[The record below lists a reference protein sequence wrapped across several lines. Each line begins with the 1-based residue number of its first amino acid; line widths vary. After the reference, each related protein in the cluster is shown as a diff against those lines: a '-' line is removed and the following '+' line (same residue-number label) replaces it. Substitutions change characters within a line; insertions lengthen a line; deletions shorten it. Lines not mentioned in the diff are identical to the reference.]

1 MSEKRL
7 GELQRA
13 PSFLDLFFCGIT
25 CLINRDLE
33 SLRDLAMS
41 ENLDLVAL
49 AFDQLDLTEGLLIHF
64 SIGIEILFQL
74 GNIDDGDGIAKLKIG
89 KPTLGKATG
98 KWHLT
103 TFEARTDATAGTGF
117 LTFVAST
124 GSLTKTGALP
134 ATKPLF
140 AMLSSRIGLEI
151 MKIHFL
157 KYVSGFRKAELDRFL
172 FFLSAER
179 VDVVLV
185 AEHGERLDG
194 RLNYVCVVIGTN

>member
-103 TFEARTDATAGTGF
+103 TFEARTDATAGTGL
-117 LTFVAST
+117 LTFVTST
-124 GSLTKTGALP
+124 GSLTKTGALS
-134 ATKPLF
+134 ATKTLF
-140 AMLSSRIGLEI
+140 AMLSARIGLEI

>member
-7 GELQRA
+7 GKLQRA

-64 SIGIEILFQL
+64 SIGVEILFQL
-74 GNIDDGDGIAKLKIG
+74 GNIDDGDGIAKLKVG
-89 KPTLGKATG
+89 KSTLRKATG

-103 TFEARTDATAGTGF
+103 TFEARTDATAGTGL

-124 GSLTKTGALP
+124 GSLTKTGALS
-134 ATKPLF
+134 ATKTLF
-140 AMLSSRIGLEI
+140 AMLSARIGLEI

-179 VDVVLV
+179 VNIVFV
-185 AEHGERLDG
+185 AEHGESLDG

>member
-7 GELQRA
+7 GKLQRA

-41 ENLDLVAL
+41 ENLDLVSL

-64 SIGIEILFQL
+64 SIGVEILFQL
-74 GNIDDGDGIAKLKIG
+74 GNIDDGDGIAKLKVG
-89 KPTLGKATG
+89 KSTLRKATG

-103 TFEARTDATAGTGF
+103 TFEARTDATAGTGL

-124 GSLTKTGALP
+124 GSLTKTGALS
-134 ATKPLF
+134 ATKTLF
-140 AMLSSRIGLEI
+140 AMLSARIGLEI

-157 KYVSGFRKAELDRFL
+157 KYVSGFRKAELYRFL

-179 VDVVLV
+179 VNIVFV
-185 AEHGERLDG
+185 AEHGESLDG

>member
-7 GELQRA
+7 GKLQRA

-64 SIGIEILFQL
+64 SIGVEILFQL
-74 GNIDDGDGIAKLKIG
+74 GNIDDGDGIAKLKVG
-89 KPTLGKATG
+89 KSTLRKATG

-103 TFEARTDATAGTGF
+103 TFEARTDATAGTGL

-124 GSLTKTGALP
+124 GSLTKTGALS
-134 ATKPLF
+134 ATKTLF
-140 AMLSSRIGLEI
+140 AMLSARIGLEI

-179 VDVVLV
+179 VNIVFV
-185 AEHGERLDG
+185 AEHGESLDG
-194 RLNYVCVVIGTN
+194 RLNYVCVIIGTN

>member
-7 GELQRA
+7 GKLQRA
-13 PSFLDLFFCGIT
+13 SSLLDLFFCGIT

-74 GNIDDGDGIAKLKIG
+74 GNIDDGDGIAKLKVG

-103 TFEARTDATAGTGF
+103 TFEARTDATAGTGL
-117 LTFVAST
+117 LTFVTST
-124 GSLTKTGALP
+124 GSLTKTGALS
-134 ATKPLF
+134 ATKTLF
-140 AMLSSRIGLEI
+140 AMLSARIGLEI

>member
-7 GELQRA
+7 GKLQRA

-64 SIGIEILFQL
+64 SIGVEILFQL
-74 GNIDDGDGIAKLKIG
+74 GNIDDGDGIAKLKVG
-89 KPTLGKATG
+89 KATLRKATG

-103 TFEARTDATAGTGF
+103 TFEARTDATAGTGL

-124 GSLTKTGALP
+124 GSLTKTGALS
-134 ATKPLF
+134 ATKTLF
-140 AMLSSRIGLEI
+140 AMLSARIGLEI

-179 VDVVLV
+179 VNIVFV
-185 AEHGERLDG
+185 AEHGESLDG

>member
-7 GELQRA
+7 GKLQRA

-64 SIGIEILFQL
+64 SIGVEILFQL
-74 GNIDDGDGIAKLKIG
+74 GNIDDGDGIAKLKVG
-89 KPTLGKATG
+89 KSTLREATG

-103 TFEARTDATAGTGF
+103 TFEARTDATAGTGL

-124 GSLTKTGALP
+124 GSLTKTGALS
-134 ATKPLF
+134 ATKTLF
-140 AMLSSRIGLEI
+140 AMLSARIGLEI

-179 VDVVLV
+179 VNIVFV
-185 AEHGERLDG
+185 AEHGESLDG

>member
-7 GELQRA
+7 GKLQRA

-64 SIGIEILFQL
+64 SIGVEILFQL
-74 GNIDDGDGIAKLKIG
+74 GNIDDGDGIAKLKVG
-89 KPTLGKATG
+89 KSTLRKATG

-103 TFEARTDATAGTGF
+103 TFEARTDATAGTGL

-124 GSLTKTGALP
+124 GSLTKTGALS
-134 ATKPLF
+134 ATKTLF

-179 VDVVLV
+179 VNIVFV
-185 AEHGERLDG
+185 AEHGESLDG

>member
-7 GELQRA
+7 GKLQRA

-64 SIGIEILFQL
+64 SIGVEILFQL
-74 GNIDDGDGIAKLKIG
+74 GNIDDGDGLAKLKVG
-89 KPTLGKATG
+89 KSTLGKATG

-103 TFEARTDATAGTGF
+103 TFEARTDATAGTGL

-124 GSLTKTGALP
+124 GSLTKTGALS
-134 ATKPLF
+134 ATKTLF
-140 AMLSSRIGLEI
+140 AMLSARIGLEI

-179 VDVVLV
+179 VNIVFV
-185 AEHGERLDG
+185 AEHGESLDG

>member
-7 GELQRA
+7 GKLQRA

-64 SIGIEILFQL
+64 SIGVEILFQL
-74 GNIDDGDGIAKLKIG
+74 GNIDDGDGIAKLKVG
-89 KPTLGKATG
+89 KSTLRKATG

-103 TFEARTDATAGTGF
+103 TFEARTDATAGTGL

-124 GSLTKTGALP
+124 GSLTKTGALS
-134 ATKPLF
+134 ATKTLF
-140 AMLSSRIGLEI
+140 AMLSARIGLEI

-157 KYVSGFRKAELDRFL
+157 KCVSGFRKAELDRFL

-179 VDVVLV
+179 VNIVFV
-185 AEHGERLDG
+185 AEHGESLDG

>member
-7 GELQRA
+7 GKLQRA

-64 SIGIEILFQL
+64 SIGVEILFQL
-74 GNIDDGDGIAKLKIG
+74 GNIDDGDGLAKLKVG
-89 KPTLGKATG
+89 KSTLRKATG

-103 TFEARTDATAGTGF
+103 TFEARTDATAGTGL

-124 GSLTKTGALP
+124 GSLTKTGALS
-134 ATKPLF
+134 ATKTLF
-140 AMLSSRIGLEI
+140 AMLSARIGLEI

-179 VDVVLV
+179 VNIVFV
-185 AEHGERLDG
+185 AEHGESLDG

>member
-7 GELQRA
+7 GKLQRA

-64 SIGIEILFQL
+64 SIGVEILFQL
-74 GNIDDGDGIAKLKIG
+74 GNIDDGDGIAKLKVG
-89 KPTLGKATG
+89 KSTLRKATG

-103 TFEARTDATAGTGF
+103 TFEARTDATAGTGL

-124 GSLTKTGALP
+124 GSLTKTGALS
-134 ATKPLF
+134 ATKTLF
-140 AMLSSRIGLEI
+140 AMLSARIGLEI

-179 VDVVLV
+179 VNTVFV
-185 AEHGERLDG
+185 AEHGESLDG

>member
-7 GELQRA
+7 GKLQRA

-64 SIGIEILFQL
+64 RIGIEILFQL
-74 GNIDDGDGIAKLKIG
+74 GNIDDGDGIAKLKVG

-103 TFEARTDATAGTGF
+103 TFEARTDATAGTGL
-117 LTFVAST
+117 LTFVTST
-124 GSLTKTGALP
+124 GSLTKTGALS
-134 ATKPLF
+134 ATKTLF
-140 AMLSSRIGLEI
+140 AMLSARIGLEI

-185 AEHGERLDG
+185 AEHGKRLDG

>member
-7 GELQRA
+7 GKLQRA

-64 SIGIEILFQL
+64 RIGIEILFQL

-103 TFEARTDATAGTGF
+103 TFEARTDATAGTGL
-117 LTFVAST
+117 LTFVTST
-124 GSLTKTGALP
+124 GSLTKTGALS
-134 ATKPLF
+134 ATKTLF
-140 AMLSSRIGLEI
+140 AMLSARIGLEI

>member
-1 MSEKRL
+1 MWEKRL
-7 GELQRA
+7 GKLQRA

-64 SIGIEILFQL
+64 RIGIEILFQL
-74 GNIDDGDGIAKLKIG
+74 GNIDDGDGIAKLKVG

-103 TFEARTDATAGTGF
+103 TFEARTDATAGTGL
-117 LTFVAST
+117 LTFVTST
-124 GSLTKTGALP
+124 GSLTKTGALS
-134 ATKPLF
+134 ATKTLF
-140 AMLSSRIGLEI
+140 AMLSARIGLEI

>member
-1 MSEKRL
+1 MSEKQL
-7 GELQRA
+7 GKLQRA
-13 PSFLDLFFCGIT
+13 PSLLDLFFCGIT

-64 SIGIEILFQL
+64 SIGVEILFQL
-74 GNIDDGDGIAKLKIG
+74 GNIDDGDGIAKLKVG
-89 KPTLGKATG
+89 KATLRKATG

-103 TFEARTDATAGTGF
+103 TFEARTDATAGTGL

-124 GSLTKTGALP
+124 GSLTKTGALS
-134 ATKPLF
+134 ATKTLF
-140 AMLSSRIGLEI
+140 AMLSARIGLEI

-179 VDVVLV
+179 VNIVFV
-185 AEHGERLDG
+185 AEHGESLDG

>member
-1 MSEKRL
+1 MSEKQL
-7 GELQRA
+7 GKLQRA
-13 PSFLDLFFCGIT
+13 PSLLDLFFCGIT

-33 SLRDLAMS
+33 SLSDIALS
-41 ENLDLVAL
+41 EDLDLVAL
-49 AFDQLDLTEGLLIHF
+49 AFDQLDLTESLLIHF
-64 SIGIEILFQL
+64 SIGIKILFQL
-74 GNIDDGDGIAKLKIG
+74 GNIDDGDGIAKLKVG
-89 KPTLGKATG
+89 KSTLGKATG

-103 TFEARTDATAGTGF
+103 TFEARADATAGTGL

-124 GSLTKTGALP
+124 GSLTKTGALS

-157 KYVSGFRKAELDRFL
+157 KCVSGFRKAELDRFL

-179 VDVVLV
+179 VNIVLV
-185 AEHGERLDG
+185 AEHGEGLDG
-194 RLNYVCVVIGTN
+194 RLNYIGVVIGTN

>member
-7 GELQRA
+7 GKLQRA

-64 SIGIEILFQL
+64 SIGVEILFQL
-74 GNIDDGDGIAKLKIG
+74 GNIDDGDCIAKLKVG
-89 KPTLGKATG
+89 KSTLRKATG

-103 TFEARTDATAGTGF
+103 TF
-117 LTFVAST
+117 
-124 GSLTKTGALP
+124 
-134 ATKPLF
+134 
-140 AMLSSRIGLEI
+140 
-151 MKIHFL
+151 
-157 KYVSGFRKAELDRFL
+157 
-172 FFLSAER
+172 
-179 VDVVLV
+179 
-185 AEHGERLDG
+185 
-194 RLNYVCVVIGTN
+194 

>member
-7 GELQRA
+7 GKLQRA
-13 PSFLDLFFCGIT
+13 SSLLDLFFCGIT

-33 SLRDLAMS
+33 SLRDLVMS
-41 ENLDLVAL
+41 ENLDLVVL

-74 GNIDDGDGIAKLKIG
+74 GNIDDGDGIAKLKVG

-103 TFEARTDATAGTGF
+103 TFEARTDATAGTGL
-117 LTFVAST
+117 LTLVAST
-124 GSLTKTGALP
+124 GSLSKTGALS
-134 ATKPLF
+134 ATKTLF

-179 VDVVLV
+179 VNIVLV
-185 AEHGERLDG
+185 AEHGEGLDG
-194 RLNYVCVVIGTN
+194 RLNYIGVVIGAN

>member
-1 MSEKRL
+1 MWEKRL
-7 GELQRA
+7 GKLQRA

-64 SIGIEILFQL
+64 SIGVEILFQL
-74 GNIDDGDGIAKLKIG
+74 GNIDDGDGIAKLKVG
-89 KPTLGKATG
+89 KSTLRKATG

-103 TFEARTDATAGTGF
+103 TFEARTDATAGTGL

-124 GSLTKTGALP
+124 GSLTKTGALS
-134 ATKPLF
+134 ATKTLF
-140 AMLSSRIGLEI
+140 AMLSARIGLEI

-179 VDVVLV
+179 VNIVFV
-185 AEHGERLDG
+185 AEHGESLDG

>member
-7 GELQRA
+7 GKLQRA

-64 SIGIEILFQL
+64 SIGVEILFQL
-74 GNIDDGDGIAKLKIG
+74 GNIDDGDGIAKLKVG
-89 KPTLGKATG
+89 KSTLRKAAG

-103 TFEARTDATAGTGF
+103 TFEARTDATAGTGL

-124 GSLTKTGALP
+124 GSLTKTGALS
-134 ATKPLF
+134 ATKTLF
-140 AMLSSRIGLEI
+140 AMLSARIGLEI

-179 VDVVLV
+179 VNIVFV
-185 AEHGERLDG
+185 AEHGESLDG